1 MINSLLDEIEQ
12 QILLPANQANIEEI
26 EMIDYVL
33 NKLAE
38 VTKAFSLVRMSLPQ
52 IQINQANNY
61 ENAMVLLW

>member
-1 MINSLLDEIEQ
+1 
-12 QILLPANQANIEEI
+12 
-26 EMIDYVL
+26 MIDYVL

-38 VTKAFSLVRMSLPQ
+38 VTKAFSLVHMSLPQ